1 MMVSLTNPRGLLASF
16 VTCIIHRNHHLSQF
30 SCKITYKR
38 ACYGESMAKSYH
50 KNSEDRGRMM
60 VFTTLWDFNGSMHH
74 ILYRNTSLNGHI
86 VVWPTVPHFNQL
98 DKSTFCFT
106 SNMVILW
113 KKT

>member
-1 MMVSLTNPRGLLASF
+1 MDDGFYHSLGFQWFYASYFVSKY
-16 VTCIIHRNHHLSQF
+16 I
-30 SCKITYKR
+30 
-38 ACYGESMAKSYH
+38 
-50 KNSEDRGRMM
+50 
-60 VFTTLWDFNGSMHH
+60 
-74 ILYRNTSLNGHI
+74 SLNGHI